1 MNDKKF
7 KILTILGS
15 PHDLKSNTRALVE
28 DFVSE
33 IATAGLELDH
43 EIIPLGRKNIKPCKG
58 CWACTKD
65 RPCPLADDDLM
76 EVKKAMIAC
85 DMLILASPVYTNQVT
100 AQMKTMIDRLF
111 TWCHVFPLL
120 GKYSLSVVT
129 TGNDGHEETGEF
141 LEKMLA
147 TYGTNSFGSIHSI
160 GGLTPGFFPWRAKA
174 KKKHSKFAK
183 KVAKT
188 VLLGRRPK
196 RRAIQREIFKV
207 MRKKMV
213 GIHSLNCLKYGVP
226 EGQPKPPRLRLKI
239 MRYFI
244 NKVDV
249 TEKQMEKWAKLLSFE
264 LKWWRDRGW
273 LRAKSMKQL
282 TALPIPEGFNAD
294 IRLMGSYGLDKMIN
308 HELKN

>member
-1 MNDKKF
+1 MRDKTF

-15 PHDLKSNTRALVE
+15 PHDQKSNTRALVE
-28 DFVSE
+28 DFVDE
-33 IATAGLELDH
+33 IASAGLAFEH
-43 EIIPLGRKNIKPCKG
+43 EIIPLGRRNIQPCKG

-76 EVKKAMIAC
+76 EIKKAMLGC

-100 AQMKTMIDRLF
+100 AQMKTMVDRLF
-111 TWCHVFPLL
+111 TWCHIYPLL

-129 TGNDGHEETGEF
+129 TGNDGYKETGDF

-160 GGLTPGFFPWRAKA
+160 GGLTPGFFPWREEAR
-174 KKKHSKFAK
+174 KKHSKFAK

-188 VLLGRRPK
+188 ILLGKKPKARP
-196 RRAIQREIFKV
+196 IQREIFKV
-207 MRKKMV
+207 MKKKMT
-213 GIHSLNCLKYGVP
+213 GIHNINCMKHGIP
-226 EGQPKPPRLRLKI
+226 EGQPKPPALRLRI

-244 NKVDV
+244 NKMNV
-249 TEKQMEKWAKLLSFE
+249 TEKQLEKWSKLLSFE

-273 LRAKSMKQL
+273 LRAKSLKQL
-282 TALPIPEGFNAD
+282 AAMPVPDGFDVNARLIGPEGFENK
-294 IRLMGSYGLDKMIN
+294 ISL
-308 HELKN
+308 ELKN